1 MSESAFARFKI
12 ISVAIFILGLLSVA
26 LAFTLQQTNAP
37 KMQPAKGF
45 TLRSRDVVTLS
56 VPRQPGP
63 NEIAYSEAVRYQKS
77 DGTFREV
84 RRYLNVNGK
93 VLKKSILVGIPGQ
106 GVFSIDL
113 PKGTL
118 SFVSAMATKDKT
130 SLVPITDGTS
140 HPNFLKHE
148 LVKGYSTYV
157 LRFPDQDGDYTDIYY
172 SPDLNNQA
180 LRRVSV
186 SSQAVAVEEVFQIE
200 LGDPDE
206 RAFAPLPKWLVNY
219 DLFKQ
224 KIAHMEEA
232 GNHTAAAAM
241 RRELDEQIK
250 KSGQD

>member
-1 MSESAFARFKI
+1 M
-12 ISVAIFILGLLSVA
+12 
-26 LAFTLQQTNAP
+26 
-37 KMQPAKGF
+37 
-45 TLRSRDVVTLS
+45 
-56 VPRQPGP
+56 
-63 NEIAYSEAVRYQKS
+63 
-77 DGTFREV
+77 
-84 RRYLNVNGK
+84 
-93 VLKKSILVGIPGQ
+93 
-106 GVFSIDL
+106 
-113 PKGTL
+113 
-118 SFVSAMATKDKT
+118 
-130 SLVPITDGTS
+130 
-140 HPNFLKHE
+140 
-148 LVKGYSTYV
+148 KGYSTYV

-200 LGDPDE
+200 LGNPDE